1 MGSGKTKNR
10 RLPLLPLRGL
20 LVYPSMVLHL
30 DVGRDKSVRAL
41 ERAMVDD
48 HMILLCSQ
56 SEVNIEEPT
65 EEDIYRIGTIAK
77 VRQMLKLPNG
87 TIRVLVEGVLRAE
100 IMDYLPTEEFY
111 EVMVK
116 EFPEEETTDPEVDA
130 LMRSVLSQFEHYTSL
145 SKKITPE
152 THAAVSDIDDPGRL
166 ADVITSH
173 LSLKIKDK
181 QDILETIDVRQRL
194 ERLLDI
200 LNNEREVL
208 ELERKISQRVKKQ
221 MEKTQKEYYLR
232 EQMKAIQKE
241 LGEKEGRAGE
251 VEELRSQL
259 EQAGVPDQVKEK
271 IEKEIDRLEKM
282 PTTSAEGGVIRN
294 YIDWLLSLPWSKE
307 TEDDLSL
314 SKAEDILNQDHYGLE
329 KPKERVLEYLAV
341 QQLVKKLKGPILC
354 LVGPPGV
361 GKTSLARSI
370 AKSLGRKFV
379 RISLG
384 GVRDEAE
391 IRGHRRT
398 YVGAMPGRI
407 IQGMKTAG
415 SSNPVFLLDEIDKM
429 AMDFR
434 GDPASAL
441 LEVLDPE
448 QNNTFSDHFV
458 EVPFDLSSVMFV
470 TTANAMHNIP
480 RPLLDRMEVLYIP
493 GYTELEKLK
502 IAERYLLPKQK
513 REHGLTDEQ
522 LHVSE
527 ETLLQLIRDYT
538 RESGVRN
545 LEQQMAAICRKAA
558 KQIVASG
565 TVPIKAEE
573 AAEQDEPALNVLE
586 AAFGEGGEAASLS
599 GRLEKQQEAALQ
611 SEPQSETEQ
620 PAEVKTLNV
629 DLELLKEWLGP
640 AKFRYG
646 MAEAENQIGAVT
658 GLAWTEVGGDT
669 LVIEVTVMPGSG
681 KLTLTGQ
688 LGDVM
693 KESAQAA
700 FSYTRSKAL
709 ELGIDP
715 QFHEKNDIHIHIPE
729 GAIPKDGPSAGITIA
744 TALIS
749 ALTGRYVSKEVA
761 MTGEITLRGRVLPIG
776 GLKEKSLAAHRAGIK
791 KILLPKDNVRDLRD
805 IPDSV
810 RSEITF
816 VPVGHIDEVLL
827 HALLPANTEEK
838 AGTPIL

>member
-1 MGSGKTKNR
+1 MGPHKSKGR
-10 RLPLLPLRGL
+10 RFPLLPLRGL

-30 DVGRDKSVRAL
+30 DVGREKSVKAL
-41 ERAMVDD
+41 EKAMVDD
-48 HMILLCSQ
+48 NLILLCSQ

-65 EEDIYRIGTIAK
+65 EEDIFSVGTVVK

-87 TIRVLVEGVLRAE
+87 TIRVLVEGMERAE
-100 IMDYLPTEEFY
+100 IVKFLDNEEFY
-111 EVMVK
+111 EVLA
-116 EFPEEETTDPEVDA
+116 EERPEEESDDPEIDA
-130 LMRSVLSQFEHYTSL
+130 LMRTVLAQFEHYINL

-152 THAAVSDIDDPGRL
+152 TLAAVSDIDEPGRL

-181 QDILETIDVRQRL
+181 QEILETIDVRKRL
-194 ERLLDI
+194 EKLLDI

-251 VEELRSQL
+251 IEELKQQL
-259 EQAGVPDQVKEK
+259 EAKQLPESVKEK
-271 IEKEIDRLEKM
+271 VEKEIDRLEKM
-282 PTTSAEGGVIRN
+282 PASSAEGGIIRN
-294 YIDWLLSLPWSKE
+294 YLDWLLALPWSE
-307 TEDDLSL
+307 TSDDDLDL
-314 SKAEDILNQDHYGLE
+314 VKAEQILNDDHYGLD

-341 QQLVKKLKGPILC
+341 QHLVEKLKGPILC

-370 AKSLGRKFV
+370 ATSLNRKFV

-415 SSNPVFLLDEIDKM
+415 TRNPVFLLDEIDKM
-429 AMDFR
+429 ASDFR

-458 EVPFDLSSVMFV
+458 EVPFDLSNVMFV
-470 TTANAMHNIP
+470 TTANAVHNIP
-480 RPLLDRMEVLYIP
+480 RPLLDRMEMLYIP
-493 GYTELEKLK
+493 GYTELEKLQ
-502 IAERYLLPKQK
+502 IGLRYLLPKQI
-513 REHGLTDEQ
+513 REHGLTAEQ
-522 LHVSE
+522 LQVNE
-527 ETLLQLIRDYT
+527 EALLQVIREYT

-545 LEQQMAAICRKAA
+545 LEQQVASICRKAA
-558 KQIVASG
+558 KSIVAKES
-565 TVPIKAEE
+565 
-573 AAEQDEPALNVLE
+573 EQV
-586 AAFGEGGEAASLS
+586 
-599 GRLEKQQEAALQ
+599 
-611 SEPQSETEQ
+611 
-620 PAEVKTLNV
+620 EVNV
-629 DLELLKEWLGP
+629 DNLKDFLGV

-646 MAEAENQIGAVT
+646 MAEQEDQVGLVT
-658 GLAWTEVGGDT
+658 GLAWTEVGGET
-669 LVIEVTVMPGSG
+669 LNIEVTVVPGSG
-681 KLTLTGQ
+681 KLILTGK

-700 FSYTRSKAL
+700 FSYTRSKAV
-709 ELGIDP
+709 ELGIEPD
-715 QFHEKNDIHIHIPE
+715 FHEKNDIHIHIPE

-749 ALTGRYVSKEVA
+749 ALSGRPVSSQVA

-776 GLKEKSLAAHRAGIK
+776 GLKEKSLAAHRAGYK
-791 KILLPKDNVRDLRD
+791 KILLPIDNERDLGE
-805 IPDSV
+805 IPDSIKESV
-810 RSEITF
+810 QF
-816 VPVGHIDEVLL
+816 VPVSHMDQVLE
-827 HALLPANTEEK
+827 HALVKPV
-838 AGTPIL
+838 

>member
-1 MGSGKTKNR
+1 VGPNKLKGR

-41 ERAMVDD
+41 ERSMVDD

-65 EEDIYRIGTIAK
+65 EEDIYKVGTIAK

-87 TIRVLVEGVLRAE
+87 TIRVLVEGVMRAE
-100 IMDYLPTEEFY
+100 IVDYLPNEEFY
-111 EVMVK
+111 EVSVR
-116 EFPEEETTDPEVDA
+116 ELPELETDDPEVDA
-130 LMRSVLSQFEHYTSL
+130 LMRSVLSQFEHYISL
-145 SKKITPE
+145 SKKVTPE
-152 THAAVSDIDDPGRL
+152 TLAAVSDIDDAGRL

-181 QDILETIDVRQRL
+181 QEILETIDAGERL
-194 ERLLDI
+194 EKLLDI

-208 ELERKISQRVKKQ
+208 ELERKINQRVKKQ

-251 VEELRSQL
+251 VEELRGKLAES
-259 EQAGVPDQVKEK
+259 GVPDEVREK
-271 IEKEIDRLEKM
+271 LEKEIDRLEKM
-282 PTTSAEGGVIRN
+282 PSTSAEGGVIRN
-294 YIDWLLSLPWSKE
+294 YIDWLLALPWNKQ
-307 TEDDLSL
+307 TEDDLSI
-314 SKAEDILNQDHYGLE
+314 SKAEAILDADHYGLE

-341 QQLVKKLKGPILC
+341 QQLVKQLKGPILC

-415 SSNPVFLLDEIDKM
+415 SNNPVFLLDEIDKM

-448 QNNTFSDHFV
+448 QNSTFSDHFV
-458 EVPFDLSSVMFV
+458 EVPFSLANVMFV

-493 GYTELEKLK
+493 GYTELEKLQ
-502 IAERYLLPKQK
+502 IGSRYLLAKQK
-513 REHGLTDEQ
+513 KEHGLAEEQ
-522 LHVSE
+522 LVISDE
-527 ETLLQLIRDYT
+527 VLLQLIREYT

-545 LEQQMAAICRKAA
+545 LEQQIAAVCRKAA
-558 KQIVASG
+558 KHFVSKAADEATEPLVLDVA
-565 TVPIKAEE
+565 
-573 AAEQDEPALNVLE
+573 
-586 AAFGEGGEAASLS
+586 
-599 GRLEKQQEAALQ
+599 
-611 SEPQSETEQ
+611 
-620 PAEVKTLNV
+620 
-629 DLELLKEWLGP
+629 LLKEWLGP
-640 AKFRYG
+640 SKFRYG
-646 MAEAENQIGAVT
+646 LAESENQIGAVT

-681 KLTLTGQ
+681 KLTLTGK

-700 FSYTRSKAL
+700 FSFTRSKAL
-709 ELGIDP
+709 ELGIDAG
-715 QFHEKNDIHIHIPE
+715 FHEKNDIHIHIPE

-749 ALTGRYVSKEVA
+749 ALTGRYVSREVA

-776 GLKEKSLAAHRAGIK
+776 GLKEKSLAAHRAGIRK
-791 KILLPKDNVRDLRD
+791 VLLPKDNERDLRD
-805 IPDSV
+805 IPDSI
-810 RSEITF
+810 RQDMQFI
-816 VPVGHIDEVLL
+816 PVGHMDEVLQ
-827 HALLPANTEEK
+827 HALLPALTEKE

>member
-1 MGSGKTKNR
+1 MGPGKSKGR

-41 ERAMVDD
+41 ERAMVED

-56 SEVNIEEPT
+56 SEVNIEDPT
-65 EEDIYRIGTIAK
+65 EEDIYKIGTIAK

-87 TIRVLVEGVLRAE
+87 TIRVLVEGVVRAE
-100 IMDYLPTEEFY
+100 VQSYVQNDQFY
-111 EVMVK
+111 EVLAK
-116 EFPEEETTDPEVDA
+116 ELPEQETDDPEVDA
-130 LMRSVLSQFEHYTSL
+130 LMRTVLSQFEHYISL
-145 SKKITPE
+145 SKKVTPE
-152 THAAVSDIDDPGRL
+152 TYAAVSDIDDPGRL

-181 QDILETIDVRQRL
+181 QDILETIDVAARL
-194 ERLLDI
+194 ERLLDL

-208 ELERKISQRVKKQ
+208 ELERQINQRVKKQ

-241 LGEKEGRAGE
+241 LGDKEGRAGE
-251 VEELRSQL
+251 AEELRTQL
-259 EQAGVPDQVKEK
+259 AEAGVPESVMEK
-271 IEKEIDRLEKM
+271 VNKEIDRLEKM
-282 PTTSAEGGVIRN
+282 PPSSAEGGVIRN
-294 YIDWLLSLPWSKE
+294 YIDWLLALPWNKL
-307 TEDDLSL
+307 TEDDLNL
-314 SKAEDILNQDHYGLE
+314 SKAEEILNDDHYGLE

-361 GKTSLARSI
+361 GKTSLARSV

-407 IQGMKTAG
+407 MQGMKTAG
-415 SSNPVFLLDEIDKM
+415 SLNPVFLLDEIDKM
-429 AMDFR
+429 ASDFR
-434 GDPASAL
+434 GDPASAM

-448 QNNTFSDHFV
+448 QNSTFSDHYI
-458 EVPFDLSSVMFV
+458 EVPFDLSNVMFV
-470 TTANAMHNIP
+470 TTANALHTIP

-493 GYTELEKLK
+493 GYTELEKHQ
-502 IAERYLLPKQK
+502 IAVRYLLPKQK
-513 REHGLTDEQ
+513 REHGLREDQ
-522 LHVSE
+522 LIVTE
-527 ETLLQLIRDYT
+527 EALQLLIREYT

-545 LEQQMAAICRKAA
+545 LEQQIAAVCRKAA
-558 KQIVASG
+558 KHFV
-565 TVPIKAEE
+565 AEE
-573 AAEQDEPALNVLE
+573 NRDSEEPLTVDVEQI
-586 AAFGEGGEAASLS
+586 
-599 GRLEKQQEAALQ
+599 
-611 SEPQSETEQ
+611 
-620 PAEVKTLNV
+620 
-629 DLELLKEWLGP
+629 KEWIGP
-640 AKFRYG
+640 PKFRYG
-646 MAEAENQIGAVT
+646 LAESENQVGAVT

-681 KLTLTGQ
+681 KLTLTGK

-700 FSYTRSKAL
+700 FSFTRSQA
-709 ELGIDP
+709 EQLGIDP

-729 GAIPKDGPSAGITIA
+729 GAIPKDGPSAGITMA

-749 ALTGRYVSKEVA
+749 ALTNRYVDKEVA

-791 KILLPKDNVRDLRD
+791 KVLLPKDNERDLRD
-805 IPDSV
+805 IPDSI
-810 RSEITF
+810 RSELDF
-816 VPVGHIDEVLL
+816 VPVGHMEEVLK
-827 HALLPANTEEK
+827 HALLPAATEER
-838 AGTPIL
+838 AGTIIS

>member
-1 MGSGKTKNR
+1 MMTNKTKGR
-10 RLPLLPLRGL
+10 RFPLLPLRGL

-30 DVGRDKSVRAL
+30 DVGREKSVRAL
-41 ERAMVDD
+41 EKAMVEDNL
-48 HMILLCSQ
+48 ILLCSQ
-56 SEVNIEEPT
+56 SEVNIEEPGQD
-65 EEDIYRIGTIAK
+65 DIFRVGTVAN

-87 TIRVLVEGVLRAE
+87 TIRVLVEGVERAE
-100 IMDYLPTEEFY
+100 IINYIDNDEYY
-111 EVMVK
+111 EVMAR
-116 EFPEEETTDPEVDA
+116 ELPEDVDSDQECDA
-130 LMRSVLSQFEHYTSL
+130 LMRTVLNQFEHYITL
-145 SKKITPE
+145 SKKVTPE
-152 THAAVSDIDDPGRL
+152 TLAAVSDIEEPGRL

-181 QDILETIDVRQRL
+181 QEILETIDVSKRL
-194 ERLLDI
+194 EKLLDI

-208 ELERKISQRVKKQ
+208 ELERKINQRVKKQ

-241 LGEKEGRAGE
+241 LGEKEGRVGE
-251 VEELRSQL
+251 AEELRAL
-259 EQAGVPDQVKEK
+259 MEEKNVPERVKEK
-271 IEKEIDRLEKM
+271 MEKEIDRLEKM
-282 PTTSAEGGVIRN
+282 PVSSAEGGVIRN
-294 YIDWLLSLPWSKE
+294 YVDWLLSLPWSE
-307 TEDDLSL
+307 QTEDDLDIK
-314 SKAEDILNQDHYGLE
+314 KAEQVLDEDHYGLE

-370 AKSLGRKFV
+370 ARSLNRKFV

-415 SSNPVFLLDEIDKM
+415 TINPVILLDEIDKM
-429 AMDFR
+429 AADFR
-434 GDPASAL
+434 GDPSSAL

-458 EVPFDLSSVMFV
+458 ELPFDLSNVMFV
-470 TTANAMHNIP
+470 TTANVVHNIP
-480 RPLLDRMEVLYIP
+480 RPLLDRMEMLFIP
-493 GYTELEKLK
+493 GYTELEKLQ
-502 IAERYLLPKQK
+502 IGSRYLLPKQK
-513 REHGLTDEQ
+513 KNHGLAED
-522 LHVSE
+522 
-527 ETLLQLIRDYT
+527 QLIIEDDSLLRIVREYT

-545 LEQQMAAICRKAA
+545 LEQQIAALCRKAA
-558 KQIVASG
+558 KQIVSEEKEKVIILPDDIKDYLGAS
-565 TVPIKAEE
+565 KY
-573 AAEQDEPALNVLE
+573 
-586 AAFGEGGEAASLS
+586 
-599 GRLEKQQEAALQ
+599 
-611 SEPQSETEQ
+611 
-620 PAEVKTLNV
+620 
-629 DLELLKEWLGP
+629 
-640 AKFRYG
+640 RYG
-646 MAEAENQIGAVT
+646 MAELEDQIGTVT

-669 LVIEVTVMPGSG
+669 LLIEVTVVQGTG

-700 FSYTRSKAL
+700 FSYTRSKAE
-709 ELGIDP
+709 ELGLQPD
-715 QFHEKNDIHIHIPE
+715 FYEKIDIHIHIPE

-749 ALTGRYVSKEVA
+749 ALTKRYVSKDVA

-776 GLKEKSLAAHRAGIK
+776 GLKEKSLAAHRAGYK
-791 KILLPKDNVRDLRD
+791 KILLPKDNERDLKD
-805 IPDSV
+805 IPESV
-810 RSEITF
+810 RNDVEF
-816 VPVGHIDEVLL
+816 VPVSNMDQVLH
-827 HALLPANTEEK
+827 HALVEHHNEISSEP
-838 AGTPIL
+838 PSSVH

>member
-1 MGSGKTKNR
+1 MGPAKGRSR

-30 DVGRDKSVRAL
+30 DVGREKSVKAL
-41 ERAMVDD
+41 DRAMLDD

-65 EEDIYRIGTIAK
+65 EEDIYRIGTIAR

-87 TIRVLVEGVLRAE
+87 TIRVLVEGVTRAE
-100 IMDYLPTEEFY
+100 IQDYVAREEFY
-111 EVMVK
+111 EVSIR
-116 EFPEEETTDPEVDA
+116 ELPEEESTDPEIDA
-130 LMRSVLSQFEHYTSL
+130 LMRTVLNQFEHYITL
-145 SKKITPE
+145 SKKVTPE
-152 THAAVSDIDDPGRL
+152 THAAVSDIDEPGRL

-181 QDILETIDVRQRL
+181 QEILETVDVRARL
-194 ERLLDI
+194 EKLLDF

-241 LGEKEGRAGE
+241 LGDREGRAGE

-259 EQAGVPDQVKEK
+259 ETAELPEKVKEK
-271 IEKEIDRLEKM
+271 VEKEIDRLEKM
-282 PTTSAEGGVIRN
+282 PASSAEGGVIRN
-294 YIDWLLSLPWSKE
+294 YIDWLLSLPWGKA
-307 TEDDLSL
+307 TEDDLDL
-314 SKAEDILNQDHYGLE
+314 AKAEEVLDEDHYGLE

-341 QQLVKKLKGPILC
+341 QKLVQKLKGPILC

-370 AKSLGRKFV
+370 AKSLGREFV

-407 IQGMKTAG
+407 IQGMKNAG
-415 SSNPVFLLDEIDKM
+415 SMNPVFLLDEIDKM
-429 AMDFR
+429 ASDFR

-448 QNNTFSDHFV
+448 QNGTFSDHFV

-470 TTANAMHNIP
+470 TTANALHNIP

-493 GYTELEKLK
+493 GYTELEKSQ
-502 IAERYLLPKQK
+502 IARRYLIPKQK
-513 REHGLTDEQ
+513 REHGLKEEQ
-522 LHVSE
+522 LE
-527 ETLLQLIRDYT
+527 IEPEALLQLIREYT

-545 LEQQMAAICRKAA
+545 LEQQIAAISRKAA
-558 KQIVASG
+558 KRLVSQPEGETIRVD
-565 TVPIKAEE
+565 E
-573 AAEQDEPALNVLE
+573 AVI
-586 AAFGEGGEAASLS
+586 
-599 GRLEKQQEAALQ
+599 
-611 SEPQSETEQ
+611 
-620 PAEVKTLNV
+620 
-629 DLELLKEWLGP
+629 KEWLGP

-646 MAEAENQIGAVT
+646 MAEAEDQVGAVT

-669 LVIEVTVMPGSG
+669 LVIEVTVLPGTG
-681 KLTLTGQ
+681 KLTLTGK

-700 FSYTRSKAL
+700 FSYTRSRAE
-709 ELGIDP
+709 ELGIDS

-729 GAIPKDGPSAGITIA
+729 GAIPKDGPSAGVTLA

-749 ALTGRYVSKEVA
+749 ALTGRKVDKKVA

-776 GLKEKSLAAHRAGIK
+776 GLKEKSLAAHRAGIRK
-791 KILLPKDNVRDLRD
+791 VLLPFDNERDLRD

-810 RSEITF
+810 REQMEF
-816 VPVGHIDEVLL
+816 VPVAHMDEVVR
-827 HALLPANTEEK
+827 HALLPAEDGTSGGQAAAEEK

>member
-1 MGSGKTKNR
+1 MGSSKQKSR
-10 RLPLLPLRGL
+10 SIPLLPLRGL

-30 DVGRDKSVRAL
+30 DVGREKSVKAL
-41 ERAMVDD
+41 EQCMIED

-56 SEVNIEEPT
+56 SEINIEEPT
-65 EEDIYRIGTIAK
+65 QEDIYQVGTIAK

-87 TIRVLVEGVLRAE
+87 TIRVLVEGVNRAE
-100 IMDYLPTEEFY
+100 IEQYLPNDNYY
-111 EVMVK
+111 EVLAR
-116 EFPEEETTDPEVDA
+116 ELHEGQTNDSEIDA
-130 LMRSVLSQFEHYTSL
+130 LMRAVLSQFEHYINL
-145 SKKITPE
+145 SKKVTPE
-152 THAAVSDIDDPGRL
+152 TLAAVSDIEQPGRL

-181 QDILETIDVRQRL
+181 QEILETIEVRPRL
-194 ERLLDI
+194 EKLMDF

-241 LGEKEGRAGE
+241 LGDKEGRAGE
-251 VEELRSQL
+251 VEELR
-259 EQAGVPDQVKEK
+259 AGLTKAELPEK
-271 IEKEIDRLEKM
+271 IAAKVEKEIDRLEKM
-282 PTTSAEGGVIRN
+282 PASSAEGAVIRT
-294 YIDWLLSLPWSKE
+294 YVEWLLALPWSKF
-307 TEDDLSL
+307 TEDDLDITR
-314 SKAEDILNQDHYGLE
+314 AEQILDDEHYGLE

-341 QQLVKKLKGPILC
+341 QKLVKKLKGPILC

-370 AKSLGRKFV
+370 AKSLGREFV

-407 IQGMKTAG
+407 IQGMRNAG

-429 AMDFR
+429 ANDFR
-434 GDPASAL
+434 GDPSSAL

-448 QNNTFSDHFV
+448 QNGTFSDHYI
-458 EVPFDLSSVMFV
+458 EMPFDLSKVMFI
-470 TTANAMHNIP
+470 TTANVMHNIP
-480 RPLLDRMEVLYIP
+480 RPLLDRMELLHIP
-493 GYTELEKLK
+493 GYTELEKLQ
-502 IAERYLLPKQK
+502 IAERHLLPKQK
-513 REHGLTDEQ
+513 RDHGLEEDQ
-522 LHVSE
+522 LVLESDA
-527 ETLLQLIRDYT
+527 LMSLIRHYT

-545 LEQQMAAICRKAA
+545 MEQQLAAICRKAA
-558 KQIVASG
+558 KAIVAN
-565 TVPIKAEE
+565 AE
-573 AAEQDEPALNVLE
+573 AAPFVVDID
-586 AAFGEGGEAASLS
+586 
-599 GRLEKQQEAALQ
+599 RLK
-611 SEPQSETEQ
+611 
-620 PAEVKTLNV
+620 
-629 DLELLKEWLGP
+629 DLLGP
-640 AKFRYG
+640 SRFRHG
-646 MAEAENQIGAVT
+646 MAEQEDQIGAVT

-669 LVIEVTVMPGSG
+669 LVIEVTIMPGSG

-700 FSYTRSKAL
+700 YSYTRSRVK

-715 QFHEKNDIHIHIPE
+715 QFHEKNDIHVHIPE
-729 GAIPKDGPSAGITIA
+729 GAIPKDGPSAGITLA

-749 ALTGRYVSKEVA
+749 ALTNRKVSREVA

-791 KILLPKDNVRDLRD
+791 KVLMPIDNERDLRD
-805 IPDSV
+805 IPESIRADM
-810 RSEITF
+810 TF
-816 VPVGHIDEVLL
+816 VPVAHMDEVLK
-827 HALLPANTEEK
+827 HALSDQTTPLVNASGSEEDELQ
-838 AGTPIL
+838 AEISVIRASDSDDPEETPPLGTH